1 MQKTTM
7 EDRRKELEALLRQIR
22 EHPEHD
28 MTAQRE
34 RARVLSEMIS
44 GGGQAGAL

>member
-7 EDRRKELEALLRQIR
+7 EDRRKELETLLREIR
-22 EHPEHD
+22 EHPERE
-28 MTAQRE
+28 MTGERE

-44 GGGQAGAL
+44 GGEQAGTL